1 MPPGGSRELKV
12 VLTTVLGGDLN
23 MLDNTDFQIDSEIM
37 SYRDNGANT
46 SRRMAITKAKE
57 ITIGD
62 SKKAISYL
70 KALFPANNKEHD
82 YSITQNNL
90 FITPPLGQEKR
101 QIIGYIVS
109 VLALLPLV
117 IYGLFILAKRA
128 KHKNK

>member
-1 MPPGGSRELKV
+1 
-12 VLTTVLGGDLN
+12 